1 MKILVFENGQ
11 PGRMENIAGENV
23 KGEVEELLGGEV
35 VSEQLSARL
44 VLMTRKHGEK
54 KGLPVHYA
62 RLRQWKAKVPV
73 YGNAVVA
80 RASRDGKAHSIT
92 KEDGEDVN
100 LYLQLME
107 G

>member
-11 PGRMENIAGENV
+11 PGRAEIIAGENV

-35 VSEQLSARL
+35 VSEQLNARL
-44 VLMTRKHGEK
+44 VLMTRKHGEN
-54 KGLPVHYA
+54 KGLPVHYE
-62 RLRQWKAKVPV
+62 RLRPWKGNAPI

-92 KEDGEDVN
+92 TEDGEDVN
-100 LYLQLME
+100 LYLRPAE